1 MIQRGINGGKHAVL
15 GVNVHAVDYDYAV
28 HAIMEAARQQ
38 RPFAVSAL
46 AVHGV
51 MTGFQDPEHARRLNG
66 LDLVVPDG
74 QPVRWA
80 LGWLYGQ
87 KLPDR
92 VYGPELTLRTAEALA
107 KEGLSVYLY
116 GSQPPVLA
124 RFAADLQRRFPG
136 LRIAG
141 MEASKFRRTTLPERE
156 EIAARIR
163 ESGAD
168 AVFVGLGC
176 PRQEVW
182 AFEYR
187 DLLSRPILAVGA
199 AFDFHAGTLAQAPR
213 FMQDRGLEWLF
224 RLSQEPGRLWRRYV
238 LLNPLFLANLLLQY
252 TRLRS
257 FHARLPDGTERHELY
272 G

>member
-1 MIQRGINGGKHAVL
+1 MIDLGRHSVLGIGIN
-15 GVNVHAVDYDYAV
+15 AVDYQAAV
-28 HAIMEAARQQ
+28 ARILDAARNR
-38 RPFAVSAL
+38 RPLAVSAL

-51 MTGFQDPEHARRLNG
+51 MTGHMDLEHARRLNG

-80 LGWLYGQ
+80 LKLLHGLS
-87 KLPDR
+87 LPDR
-92 VYGPELTLRTAEALA
+92 VYGPNLTLYTAEALA

-116 GSQPPVLA
+116 GSKAEVLEQ
-124 RFAADLQRRFPG
+124 FSTNLQKKFPG

-141 MEASKFRRTTLPERE
+141 MEASKFRRTTAQEQQ
-156 EIAARIR
+156 EIAERIR
-163 ESGAD
+163 SSGAS

-187 DLLSRPILAVGA
+187 DLLSMPILAVGA
-199 AFDFHAGTLAQAPR
+199 AFDFHAGTLSQAPKA
-213 FMQDRGLEWLF
+213 MQDAGLEWF
-224 RLSQEPGRLWRRYV
+224 YRLTREPSRLWKRYV
-238 LLNPLFLANLLLQY
+238 LLNPLFVWRLGLQAAKLQ
-252 TRLRS
+252 RFAVRV
-257 FHARLPDGTERHELY
+257 PDGSERQELY

>member
-1 MIQRGINGGKHAVL
+1 VINHGKYPVL
-15 GVNVHAVDYDYAV
+15 GVNVHAVDYDHAV
-28 HAIMEAARQQ
+28 RVILDAARGR

-66 LDLVVPDG
+66 LDLIVPDG

-80 LGWLYGQ
+80 LGWLYGK

-92 VYGPELTLRTAEALA
+92 VYGPELTLRVARALA
-107 KEGLSVYLY
+107 EEGRSVYLY

-136 LRIAG
+136 LKIAG
-141 MEASKFRRTTLPERE
+141 MEASKFRRTSPEERE
-156 EIAARIR
+156 EIARRIR
-163 ESGAD
+163 DSGAD
-168 AVFVGLGC
+168 VVFVGLGC

-187 DLLSRPILAVGA
+187 GLLGRPILAVGA

-213 FMQDRGLEWLF
+213 WMQDRGLEWLF
-224 RLSQEPGRLWRRYV
+224 RLVQEPRRLWRRYV
-238 LLNPLFLANLLLQY
+238 LLNPLFAWNLLLQY
-252 TRLRS
+252 TRIKR
-257 FHARLPDGTERHELY
+257 FQARLPDGTERHELY